1 MESEKRIDG
10 PVWALVPA
18 AGSGDRFGANEP
30 KQFVAVAGRPLLHHG
45 LVALWNSA
53 KLQGL
58 VVAVPPGLE
67 EDPEVLPV
75 ELRGLDCVRVVAGG
89 ESRTESVRRA
99 LMVVDASC
107 ELVLVHDGAR
117 PKVGADLMER
127 VIGAARRHGA
137 AVPVRGVDETVK
149 EVDGRGRVLAT
160 LDRDRL
166 RLVQTPQ
173 GFRRDVLERAYAWLD
188 AQKNSPV
195 LTDDAALVEASG
207 GEVHTVE
214 GQDDNRKVTVPADLQ
229 ALGFATPRVGFGYDV
244 HKLVPDRELVLGGVK
259 IPFELGLDGH
269 SDADVA
275 THALCDAILGAAGR
289 GDIGRMFPDDDARW
303 AGADSLDLLAR
314 VVQDVAEAGFR
325 PSSVDLC
332 IVAQRPK
339 LASHLPLMAERL
351 AAVLG
356 LDAGAVGLKA
366 TTTEGLGFAGL
377 GQGMAAYATAVL
389 VGHLRSGG

>member
-18 AGSGDRFGANEP
+18 AGSGDRFGAGEP
-30 KQFVAVAGRPLLHHG
+30 KQFVAVAGRPLLHHS
-45 LVALWNSA
+45 LLALWRSSQ
-53 KLQGL
+53 LQGL
-58 VVAVPPGLE
+58 VVAVPPNSVQ
-67 EDPEVLPV
+67 DPEMLPL

-99 LMVVDASC
+99 LVAVDASC

-127 VIGAARRHGA
+127 VIGAARSHGA

-188 AQKNSPV
+188 AQKNSPA

-229 ALGFATPRVGFGYDV
+229 VLGFATPRVGFGYDV

-332 IVAQRPK
+332 IVAQQPK

-389 VGHLRSGG
+389 VAFTNRF